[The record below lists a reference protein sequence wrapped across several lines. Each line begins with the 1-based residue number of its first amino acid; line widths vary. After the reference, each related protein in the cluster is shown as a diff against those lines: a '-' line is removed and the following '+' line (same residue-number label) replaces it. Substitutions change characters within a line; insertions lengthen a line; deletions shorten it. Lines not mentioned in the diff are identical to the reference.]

1 MGPSDDRLKHQAAI
15 EAVAWGE
22 DPAELTR
29 LKRLTQ
35 NLAAGEIFEAIA
47 NEWFE
52 THMADKN
59 ERQVF
64 KNIAWNYCS

>member
-1 MGPSDDRLKHQAAI
+1 MGLLDARLKHQAAR
-15 EAVAWGE
+15 EAVARGE
-22 DPAELTR
+22 DPTELTR

-35 NLAAGEIFEAIA
+35 NIAADEIFEAIA